1 MVWETGSH
9 NTSTLRKP
17 NGKDGVLTQQFDF
30 VEGVAE
36 ATDVTATPARRSTNV
51 SAPAEHP
58 ARSAW
63 QTTTQSLRRFLSW
76 LKPLSNGPGEIRA
89 LDGVRAL
96 AALSIVVF
104 HTFLLL
110 RFEYLPFSH
119 AIDNAWYYLSTG
131 VQLFF
136 VLSGFLL
143 FLPYARAILT
153 ERPLPSAARFYQ
165 RRALRI
171 LPAYWVCLAL
181 VIWLNSGDYHTFLP
195 WNIPSHILL
204 IHDYFPRYNR
214 AMDGPFWTL
223 AVEWQFY
230 LLLPLLAWGVSR
242 LVGRSRSLL
251 RLIGALIGLI
261 VVALALHAFD
271 LYLMGTLPT
280 NGFRAD
286 HTVTKYVIILTMG
299 AQGKFIEV
307 FAVGMICSALYVA
320 TVEGKRLA
328 PRVTRGLAWALL
340 LLAAGVVWF
349 ASLHTTFSD
358 VLYSP
363 GVHWG
368 WQAVGYPLL
377 VGVGYGA
384 LVLAVVWGNAVI
396 RWPFS
401 VYPLRFIGLISFSL
415 YLWHLPILHGQL
427 PDMATS
433 PLWLRL
439 VVILLVS
446 YLSYQLVERTFLR
459 WRVRRQPAPTAA
471 LPTDE
476 SGATGTTEAT
486 TTPTTASA
494 DAHTVVRKG

>member
-1 MVWETGSH
+1 MA
-9 NTSTLRKP
+9 
-17 NGKDGVLTQQFDF
+17 DGVDT
-30 VEGVAE
+30 
-36 ATDVTATPARRSTNV
+36 R
-51 SAPAEHP
+51 SAPIGRPDTGA
-58 ARSAW
+58 ASANAPQPTW
-63 QTTTQSLRRFLSW
+63 QSKLRGFLSW

-110 RFEYLPFSH
+110 QLEYKPWSH
-119 AIDNAWYYLSTG
+119 AIAEAWYYLSTG

-143 FLPYARAILT
+143 FLPYARAMLT
-153 ERPLPSAARFYQ
+153 GRPLPSAGRFYQ

-171 LPAYWVCLAL
+171 LPAYWVCLAFM
-181 VIWLNSGDYHTFLP
+181 IWLSSGDYHTFLP

-204 IHDYFPRYNR
+204 IHDFFPRYNR
-214 AMDGPFWTL
+214 ALDGPFWTL

-230 LLLPLLAWGVSR
+230 LLLPLLAWGLAR
-242 LVGRSRSLL
+242 IVGKSRSLL
-251 RLIGALIGLI
+251 RLIGGLLALIVG
-261 VVALALHAFD
+261 ALTLHALD

-299 AQGKFIEV
+299 SQGKFLEV

-320 TVEGKRLA
+320 TVEGKLLA
-328 PRVTRGLAWALL
+328 PRVTRRLAWLLL
-340 LLAAGVVWF
+340 LLAGGVIWF
-349 ASLHTTFSD
+349 ASLHTNFSD

-427 PDMATS
+427 PYMATS
-433 PLWLRL
+433 PVWLRML
-439 VVILLVS
+439 VILLVS
-446 YLSYQLVERTFLR
+446 YLSYQLVERPFLR
-459 WRVRRQPAPTAA
+459 WRISRKPAPTA
-471 LPTDE
+471 PTP
-476 SGATGTTEAT
+476 SPSPAAAGAG
-486 TTPTTASA
+486 SR
-494 DAHTVVRKG
+494 VRP

>member
-1 MVWETGSH
+1 VEPLEESAPDQLAVVDAPGSRAGQPET
-9 NTSTLRKP
+9 RV
-17 NGKDGVLTQQFDF
+17 DGVVTRQP
-30 VEGVAE
+30 E
-36 ATDVTATPARRSTNV
+36 ANTVPADARQ
-51 SAPAEHP
+51 PAWHG
-58 ARSAW
+58 RLW
-63 QTTTQSLRRFLSW
+63 RFLGW

-110 RFEYLPFSH
+110 QLEYQPWSH
-119 AIDNAWYYLSTG
+119 AIAEAWYYLSTG

-143 FLPYARAILT
+143 FLPYARAMLT
-153 ERPLPSAARFYQ
+153 GKPLPSTARFYQ

-171 LPAYWVCLAL
+171 LPAYWVCLGF
-181 VIWLNSGDYHTFLP
+181 VIWLSSGDYHTFLP

-204 IHDYFPRYNR
+204 IHDFFPRYDR
-214 AMDGPFWTL
+214 ALDGPFWTL

-230 LLLPLLAWGVSR
+230 LLLPLLAWCLSR
-242 LVGRSRSLL
+242 IVGASRSLL
-251 RLIGALIGLI
+251 RLIGALVGLI
-261 VVALALHAFD
+261 VAALALHAVD

-299 AQGKFIEV
+299 TQGKFIEV

-320 TVEGKRLA
+320 TIEGRLLARQVTQRLA
-328 PRVTRGLAWALL
+328 WVLL
-340 LLAAGVVWF
+340 LLAAGVIWF
-349 ASLHTTFSD
+349 ASLHTNVSD

-384 LVLAVVWGNAVI
+384 LVLAVVWGNAII

-427 PDMATS
+427 PGMATS
-433 PLWLRL
+433 PVWLRL
-439 VVILLVS
+439 LVILLVS
-446 YLSYQLVERTFLR
+446 YLSYQLVERPFLR

-471 LPTDE
+471 TSEPTV
-476 SGATGTTEAT
+476 AQ
-486 TTPTTASA
+486 PT
-494 DAHTVVRKG
+494 